1 MRRRASFDRLS
12 PVLSGS
18 SRVALVYGALAAI
31 APARAADSPKG
42 PPAPRR
48 LSAALPWYGEN
59 RQRLDEL
66 IARHGRSSP
75 GYRAAR
81 PPVATFDWD
90 NTLMRND
97 IGDATVFYALR
108 TDQVLQPPR
117 RDWRLVNPYLTPA
130 GAAALA
136 AACDAAAA
144 PGQPLPT
151 SREAACATE
160 IVTVYLDGRTTSGQA
175 AFAAADLRRIEPAY
189 AFGVQLLGGH
199 SAAEVKKLA
208 SLAIAEGLAAP
219 EGRTQTVGK
228 RAGLL
233 AWLRL
238 YEQQRDL
245 VATLRDSGFEVWVV
259 SASPQPVV
267 EVAAERL
274 GFPAERTIGVRL
286 LERDGRYTYD
296 LKGCG
301 DVPDGRNTGR
311 GNTGNAVI
319 TYVDGKRCFVNQ
331 VIFGVTGRA
340 AFERGAPER
349 RPVLAAG
356 DADTDVTML
365 KDAALRL
372 VINRNQTELLCSA
385 YHNADGGWLINP
397 MFIAPLK
404 QRSAPYPC
412 ATRGC
417 RDSHGALGPC
427 RDEAGAVI
435 PDQPDR
441 VFAP

>member
-1 MRRRASFDRLS
+1 MRRRGSFDRFS
-12 PVLSGS
+12 SVLSGS
-18 SRVALVYGALAAI
+18 SGVALIALAGGGPAAV
-31 APARAADSPKG
+31 APARAESP
-42 PPAPRR
+42 PPGPRR
-48 LSAALPWYGEN
+48 LSAALPWSGEN

-66 IARHGRSSP
+66 IARHGKASP

-130 GAAALA
+130 GAAALS

-151 SREAACATE
+151 SRAEPCATE

-175 AFAAADLRRIEPAY
+175 AFAGADLRRIEPAY

-199 SAAEVKKLA
+199 SAAEVKKIA
-208 SLAIAEGLAAP
+208 ALAIAEGLAAP
-219 EGRTQTVGK
+219 EGKTQTVGK

-233 AWLRL
+233 GWLRL

-245 VATLRDSGFEVWVV
+245 VTALRDGGFEVWVV

-274 GFPAERTIGVRL
+274 GFPADRTIGVRL
-286 LERDGRYTYD
+286 LERDGRFTYD

-311 GNTGNAVI
+311 GSTGNGVI
-319 TYVDGKRCFVNQ
+319 TYVDGKRCFINQ
-331 VIFGVTGRA
+331 EIFGVTGRA
-340 AFERGAPER
+340 AFERSAPER

-372 VINRNQTELLCSA
+372 VINRNQTELMCNA

-404 QRSAPYPC
+404 QRPAPYPC

-417 RDSHGALGPC
+417 RDSRGVTGPC

>member
-1 MRRRASFDRLS
+1 MRRSGLSDLLSGPRAGSS
-12 PVLSGS
+12 PFALLLGVLS
-18 SRVALVYGALAAI
+18 VA
-31 APARAADSPKG
+31 APVRADE
-42 PPAPRR
+42 PAPRR

-59 RQRLDEL
+59 RQRLDEF
-66 IARHGRSSP
+66 IARRGKGSP

-81 PPVATFDWD
+81 PKVATFDWD

-97 IGDATVFYALR
+97 IGDATVFHALR

-117 RDWRLVNPYLTPA
+117 RDWHLVNPYLTPA
-130 GAAALA
+130 GVAALS

-151 SREAACATE
+151 AQNAACATE
-160 IVTVYLDGRTTSGQA
+160 IVTVYLDGRTTSGQQ
-175 AFAAADLRRIEPAY
+175 AFAGADRRRIEPAY

-199 SAAEVKKLA
+199 SAAEAKKLA
-208 SLAIAEGLAAP
+208 AQAIAEGLAAP
-219 EGRTQTVGK
+219 EGRTLTVGK

-233 AWLRL
+233 GWLRL

-245 VATLRDSGFEVWVV
+245 VATLRANGFDVYVV

-274 GFPAERTIGVRL
+274 GFPADHTIGVRL
-286 LERDGRYTYD
+286 VERDGRYTYD

-301 DVPDGRNTGR
+301 DVPDGRNTAG
-311 GNTGNAVI
+311 GNIGNGVI
-319 TYVDGKRCFVNQ
+319 TYIDGKRCFINQ
-331 VIFGVTGRA
+331 EIFGVKGRA
-340 AFERGAPER
+340 AFERAPADR
-349 RPVLAAG
+349 RPLLAAG

-365 KDAALRL
+365 RDAALRL
-372 VINRNQTELLCSA
+372 VINRNHSELMCRA

-404 QRSAPYPC
+404 QRGAPYPC
-412 ATRGC
+412 STTGC
-417 RDSHGALGPC
+417 RDSRGVTGPC
-427 RDEAGAVI
+427 RDEAGGVI

-441 VFAP
+441 IFAP